1 MQQYD
6 NTADII
12 NVILISLLVVKSLLL
27 IITQL
32 KARKD
37 CMILRSKSTVTVLL
51 LSPYVGCAH
60 RREYHHGA
68 QAIFCRHFS
77 TVVSDSDD
85 SSVFEIYTPTT
96 LIIVTSASRVGP
108 YVDSQHQSLAPPPT
122 HCKNLPTQYSTK

>member
-12 NVILISLLVVKSLLL
+12 NVILMVLFVFKSLL

-37 CMILRSKSTVTVLL
+37 CTILRSKSTVTVLLL

-96 LIIVTSASRVGP
+96 LIIVTSASSRGP
-108 YVDSQHQSLAPPPT
+108 YVDSQHQSLAPPQLIA
-122 HCKNLPTQYSTK
+122 NIPTQYSTK